1 MPHTPSP
8 ETPFW
13 WPLDLSDRVAEAL
26 ERFRQHMRETPVA
39 LDDSLSAAVAEQLA
53 ELMHRNVGRIIE
65 RDSLPHLSHV
75 LNGWG
80 DGWFRG
86 RRMMEYV
93 QSFVHRDGGG
103 NPFVLQCNPEGE
115 FHPWQSF
122 AYAVMAG
129 VDADAP
135 LPSGVTL
142 RELMRN
148 SRELGTRE
156 GHELGHLLFALAY
169 VEPRADGQPFTL
181 KGESHDVHGLME
193 MAVEAH
199 HYGSFDVCR
208 KFHLTEG
215 LCAMAARVQE
225 FAGYREAA
233 QGFLKGQLDMLL
245 LVGLILEESRRLTEM
260 GRPAEDG
267 DLILELRDTLIV
279 GNYIEN
285 HCYYA
290 GHIIELAD
298 FAASLDYHIAP
309 EHRAVMAFVVNELN
323 RTLPPYLPDLCFDE
337 CFLHLGHYRRAITLL
352 SLVEGLNAGDAA
364 LARTDLTRYTVD
376 FDAYTPDEELILVAS
391 QQAYPR
397 VAGVYEVA
405 GFSAGARPEFL
416 NVIAQYGAT
425 TPPPHLTARGL
436 ADHFRRIGPPWW
448 PRAVH
453 YELID
458 YGGRVGAELHLES
471 DDVRPLAER
480 LRPLVGRIAARLPGR
495 RVEWEP
501 KWSSGRGRL
510 IVLFDE
516 AAAPEQIAAGMQT
529 LIEETFT
536 ELDEAARAIV
546 SEASARQGLAAN

>member
-1 MPHTPSP
+1 MPNTSAP

-26 ERFRQHMRETPVA
+26 AGFRQRMRETPVA
-39 LDDSLSAAVAEQLA
+39 LDDSLVAAVAQQLT

-80 DGWFRG
+80 NGQFRG
-86 RRMMEYV
+86 RMMMEYV
-93 QSFVHRDGGG
+93 QSFIHRDAGG

-135 LPSGVTL
+135 LSSGVTL
-142 RELMRN
+142 RGLMRN

-169 VEPRADGQPFTL
+169 VEPDAGGRPFSL
-181 KGESHDVHGLME
+181 EGESRDVQGLME

-215 LCAMAARVQE
+215 LCAMAARAPE
-225 FAGYREAA
+225 FAGYREDA
-233 QGFLKGQLDMLL
+233 QGFLEGQLDMLL
-245 LVGLILEESRRLTEM
+245 LVGLILEESRRLAGE
-260 GRPAEDG
+260 GRPAVEG
-267 DLILELRDTLIV
+267 ELILELRDTLIV

-290 GHIIELAD
+290 GHIIELAA
-298 FAASLDYHIAP
+298 FAASLGYHIAP
-309 EHRAVMAFVVNELN
+309 EHRAAMAFVVNELN
-323 RTLPPYLPDLCFDE
+323 RTLPPYLPDACFDE

-352 SLVEGLNAGDAA
+352 SQAGGLQAGAA
-364 LARTDLTRYTVD
+364 AFARADLARYTVD
-376 FDAYTPDEELILVAS
+376 FDAFTPDEELRRVMAQRS
-391 QQAYPR
+391 YPR
-397 VAGVYEVA
+397 VPGIFEVA
-405 GFSAGARPEFL
+405 EFSAGARPEFL
-416 NVIAQYGAT
+416 NVIARYEAT
-425 TPPPHLTARGL
+425 SPPPHLAARGQ
-436 ADHFRRIGPPWW
+436 ADHFRRIGPSWW

-453 YELID
+453 YEMID
-458 YGGRVGAELHLES
+458 YGGWIGAELHLES

-480 LRPLVGRIAARLPGR
+480 LRSLVGRVAGRLPER

-501 KWSSGRGRL
+501 QWSAGRGRL
-510 IVLFDE
+510 RVLFE
-516 AAAPEQIAAGMQT
+516 EGAAPEQVAAGMQA
-529 LIEETFT
+529 LIEETLP
-536 ELDEAARAIV
+536 EIDEAARAIGC
-546 SEASARQGLAAN
+546 ETARQPVAD

>member
-1 MPHTPSP
+1 MSNTPAP

-26 ERFRQHMRETPVA
+26 EGFRRRMRETPVV
-39 LDDSLSAAVAEQLA
+39 LDDSLVAAVAQQLA
-53 ELMHRNVGRIIE
+53 EMMHRNVGRIID

-80 DGWFRG
+80 DGSFRG

-93 QSFVHRDGGG
+93 QNFVHRDAGGK
-103 NPFVLQCNPEGE
+103 PFILQCNPEGE

-129 VDADAP
+129 VDADTA

-169 VEPRADGQPFTL
+169 VEPRADGRPFSL
-181 KGESHDVHGLME
+181 LGESCDVRGLME

-215 LCAMAARVQE
+215 LCAMAARTPE
-225 FAGYREAA
+225 FAVYREAA
-233 QGFLKGQLDMLL
+233 QGFLEGQLDMLL
-245 LVGLILEESRRLTEM
+245 LVGLILEEARRLTVE
-260 GRPAEDG
+260 GRPPAEG

-279 GNYIEN
+279 GNFIEN

-290 GHIIELAD
+290 GHIIELAA
-298 FAASLDYHIAP
+298 FAAALDYHIAP
-309 EHRAVMAFVVNELN
+309 EHRAAMAFVVNELN
-323 RTLPPYLPDLCFDE
+323 RTLPPYLPDACFDE

-352 SLVEGLNAGDAA
+352 SQAEGLRAGAA
-364 LARTDLTRYTVD
+364 TFTHTDLTRYTVD
-376 FDAYTPDEELILVAS
+376 FDTYTPDEELLLVAS
-391 QQAYPR
+391 RQAYAR
-397 VAGVYEVA
+397 VPGIYEVA
-405 GFSAGARPEFL
+405 EFSAGARPEFL
-416 NVIAQYGAT
+416 NVIARYEAT
-425 TPPPHLTARGL
+425 PPPPHLVARGL

-471 DDVRPLAER
+471 DDAWPRACRGVA
-480 LRPLVGRIAARLPGR
+480 
-495 RVEWEP
+495 
-501 KWSSGRGRL
+501 SSGSPSGRA
-510 IVLFDE
+510 V
-516 AAAPEQIAAGMQT
+516 AAG
-529 LIEETFT
+529 
-536 ELDEAARAIV
+536 
-546 SEASARQGLAAN
+546 S

>member
-1 MPHTPSP
+1 MSNTPAP

-26 ERFRQHMRETPVA
+26 AGFRQRMRETPVA
-39 LDDSLSAAVAEQLA
+39 LDDSLVAAVAQLLA
-53 ELMHRNVGRIIE
+53 ELMHRNVERIID

-80 DGWFRG
+80 DGRFRG

-93 QSFVHRDGGG
+93 QSFIHRDADGD
-103 NPFVLQCNPEGE
+103 PFILQCNPEGE

-142 RELMRN
+142 RELMQN

-169 VEPRADGQPFTL
+169 VEPRADGQPFSL
-181 KGESHDVHGLME
+181 MGELRDVRGLME
-193 MAVEAH
+193 MAVDAH

-215 LCAMAARVQE
+215 LCAMAARAQE

-233 QGFLKGQLDMLL
+233 QGFLEGQLDMLL
-245 LVGLILEESRRLTEM
+245 LVGLILEEARRLTEEE
-260 GRPAEDG
+260 RPPADG

-279 GNYIEN
+279 GNFIEN
-285 HCYYA
+285 HCYYV
-290 GHIIELAD
+290 GHIIELAA

-323 RTLPPYLPDLCFDE
+323 RTLPPYLPDACFDE

-352 SLVEGLNAGDAA
+352 SQAEGLRDGVAT
-364 LARTDLTRYTVD
+364 LARTDLTHYTVD
-376 FDAYTPDEELILVAS
+376 FDTYTPDEELLRVATE
-391 QQAYPR
+391 QAYVRIP
-397 VAGVYEVA
+397 GIYEVA
-405 GFSAGARPEFL
+405 EFSAGARPEFL
-416 NVIAQYGAT
+416 NVIARYQAT
-425 TPPPHLTARGL
+425 PPPPHLAARGL

-480 LRPLVGRIAARLPGR
+480 LRPLVGRVAARLPGQ
-495 RVEWEP
+495 RVQWEP
-501 KWSSGRGRL
+501 KWSAGRGRL
-510 IVLFDE
+510 LVLFEE
-516 AAAPEQIAAGMQT
+516 AAAPEQVAAGMQT
-529 LIEETFT
+529 LIEETFP
-536 ELDEAARAIV
+536 ELDEAARAIA
-546 SEASARQGLAAN
+546 SEAAARQGLAAN